1 MFKTG
6 LKRYEYADL
15 KSFTSNVGLKVRK
28 SIDPVFWALWLNGM
42 IYVNRMDRESRR
54 ANIEKMKRVLN
65 AGNSV
70 MEIRG
75 AEPEMLVI

>member
-15 KSFTSNVGLKVRK
+15 ESFTSNVGLKVRK
-28 SIDPVFWALWLNGM
+28 SINPVFLALQLNGM

>member
-1 MFKTG
+1 
-6 LKRYEYADL
+6 
-15 KSFTSNVGLKVRK
+15 
-28 SIDPVFWALWLNGM
+28 M

-54 ANIEKMKRVLN
+54 ASIEKMKRVLN